1 MPGSLTVPVF
11 QNAAFGGSG
20 PQPRDMLWA
29 LPYSIFIFTYDEVRK
44 LLMRKTGGQQR
55 EGCLYEYTVRLAHPL
70 IFPRLIPLAV
80 LSRLLCFLPLTE
92 GFATV
97 LVIFLQWR
105 DKYNVYVSST
115 SFYFFPPYSYPP
127 PCRVCAVCAV
137 GGCC

>member
-1 MPGSLTVPVF
+1 MLNLGLFEETALGLLICYVPFAVRTPPPFPAGSCPARSPRRACF

-70 IFPRLIPLAV
+70 ISPRLIPLAV
-80 LSRLLCFLPLTE
+80 LL
-92 GFATV
+92 
-97 LVIFLQWR
+97 
-105 DKYNVYVSST
+105 
-115 SFYFFPPYSYPP
+115 SFF
-127 PCRVCAVCAV
+127 R
-137 GGCC
+137 

>member
-1 MPGSLTVPVF
+1 MPVF

-44 LLMRKTGGQQR
+44 MLMRKTGGQQR

-70 IFPRLIPLAV
+70 ISPRLIPLA
-80 LSRLLCFLPLTE
+80 LFLPLTE

-105 DKYNVYVSST
+105 GKYNVYVSST
-115 SFYFFPPYSYPP
+115 SFYFFPPRLPSLPPCQCRGTIPPHPP
-127 PCRVCAVCAV
+127 PGRYEI
-137 GGCC
+137 